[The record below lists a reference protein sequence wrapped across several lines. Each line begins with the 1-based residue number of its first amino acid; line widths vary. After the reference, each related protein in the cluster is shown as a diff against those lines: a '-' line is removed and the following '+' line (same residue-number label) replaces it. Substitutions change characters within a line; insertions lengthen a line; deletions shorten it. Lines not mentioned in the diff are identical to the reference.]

1 MSDIITVS
9 VEDAGPDADVVVT
22 IGTDGGGGSGAWEDI
37 TGKPTTVA
45 GYGITDAV
53 VTSDARLTDAREWTA
68 STISQ
73 AEAEA
78 GTATTRRA
86 WTAERVRQ
94 AIAAWWTALSVP
106 ISKITGLQTALDGKA
121 NTAHASTHGFA
132 GSDPLTVDQAQI
144 EGLSEALSSKA
155 STNQPTF
162 TGEVTFSG
170 DDATTG
176 TINGQTA
183 YFTTLV
189 FANATSQ
196 TTAFTSTLKSKLDG
210 IATGATANATD
221 AQLRDRST
229 HTGTQAAGT
238 ITGLAASATTDTTNA
253 TNITSGT
260 LPSARLPATAV
271 TAGAYGSASSVGT
284 FTVGAD
290 GRLTA
295 AGSTAIS
302 VPASAVASG
311 TIATAR
317 LASGSASSAT
327 FLRGDQ
333 TWTAAPVTSVD
344 GNTGAVTITKSEV
357 YDFLVGSKPASA
369 SGSGG
374 SYTWSIP
381 ATAKYITVFCH
392 GPGAGGGSGRRG
404 AAGSARCGGGGGGA
418 GGWSELTYS
427 VAELP
432 SSTLS
437 VSVIAGGA
445 GGAAVTT
452 NDTDGN
458 AGSHAA
464 GPTKVDSGSRTICAG
479 WGASR
484 GSGGGSAA
492 SAAGGDNWW
501 TSLWS
506 PTGGAS
512 SGRSAAAG
520 DNSATVSATAS
531 RGGGG
536 GGVDAGNTHYAGGAG
551 GGSPVALGAA
561 AGPAGGTAGGGAGS
575 AGTAWARVGGGGAG
589 GGGNNAGAG
598 GAGGNGAF
606 PGGGGGGGG
615 ASTNGSPSGAG
626 GNGGDGF
633 VRITVWY

>member
-1 MSDIITVS
+1 MSDSITVS

-53 VTSDARLTDAREWTA
+53 VTSDARLTDSREWTA
-68 STISQ
+68 STVSQ

-121 NTAHASTHGFA
+121 
-132 GSDPLTVDQAQI
+132 
-144 EGLSEALSSKA
+144 

-183 YFTTLV
+183 YFSTLV

-260 LPSARLPATAV
+260 LPSARLPATTV

-333 TWTAAPVTSVD
+333 TWAA
-344 GNTGAVTITKSEV
+344 
-357 YDFLVGSKPASA
+357 L
-369 SGSGG
+369 
-374 SYTWSIP
+374 
-381 ATAKYITVFCH
+381 
-392 GPGAGGGSGRRG
+392 
-404 AAGSARCGGGGGGA
+404 
-418 GGWSELTYS
+418 
-427 VAELP
+427 
-432 SSTLS
+432 
-437 VSVIAGGA
+437 
-445 GGAAVTT
+445 
-452 NDTDGN
+452 
-458 AGSHAA
+458 
-464 GPTKVDSGSRTICAG
+464 
-479 WGASR
+479 
-484 GSGGGSAA
+484 AA
-492 SAAGGDNWW
+492 SATTDSTN
-501 TSLWS
+501 
-506 PTGGAS
+506 AS
-512 SGRSAAAG
+512 
-520 DNSATVSATAS
+520 NI
-531 RGGGG
+531 
-536 GGVDAGNTHYAGGAG
+536 
-551 GGSPVALGAA
+551 
-561 AGPAGGTAGGGAGS
+561 S
-575 AGTAWARVGGGGAG
+575 AGTLPEARLPNLVIIHPFLLAG
-589 GGGNNAGAG
+589 M
-598 GAGGNGAF
+598 
-606 PGGGGGGGG
+606 
-615 ASTNGSPSGAG
+615 
-626 GNGGDGF
+626 
-633 VRITVWY
+633 